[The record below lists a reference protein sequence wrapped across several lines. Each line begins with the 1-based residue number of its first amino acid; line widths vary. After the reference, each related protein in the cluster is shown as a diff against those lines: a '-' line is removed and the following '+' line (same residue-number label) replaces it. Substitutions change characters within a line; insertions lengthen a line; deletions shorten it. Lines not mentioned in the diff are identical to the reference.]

1 MKNISCV
8 ILAAGMS
15 TRMKS
20 FKPLLK
26 FNNLTFIENI
36 IYKTLPFVDEI
47 IVVTG
52 FRQDEIVGL
61 FNTQNE
67 EFCKVKFVFN
77 SNYHYPMFNSL
88 QLGLNEV
95 KEGNWVLYHFVDQPT
110 IPKEFYGEFLEQIN
124 PAADFIQPVFNDKK
138 GHPLLF
144 NFNFVKHLVNS
155 NSTSN
160 LRDEI
165 YYTDILKKYWVCNFK
180 EVLNDYDT
188 PEQYNNISKE

>member
-1 MKNISCV
+1 MNNVSCV

-20 FKPLLK
+20 FKPLLT
-26 FNNLTFIENI
+26 FNKLTFIENI
-36 IYKTLPFVDEI
+36 IYKTSPIVDEV

-52 FRQDEIVGL
+52 YKQNEIMDL
-61 FNTQNE
+61 FNVNN
-67 EFCKVKFVFN
+67 KKSNNIKFVFN
-77 SNYHYPMFNSL
+77 QDYQAPMFNSL
-88 QLGLNEV
+88 QLGLNKV

-110 IPKEFYGEFLEQIN
+110 IPETFYCEFLEQIDPKFN
-124 PAADFIQPVFNDKK
+124 FIQPVFNGKK

-165 YYTDILKKYWVCNFK
+165 YYTEIVKKYWDCNFK

>member
-1 MKNISCV
+1 MNNVSCV

-36 IYKTLPFVDEI
+36 IHKTLPIVDEV

-52 FRQDEIVGL
+52 FKQNEIMDL
-61 FNTQNE
+61 FN
-67 EFCKVKFVFN
+67 VKNDKPNKINFVYN
-77 SNYHYPMFNSL
+77 QDYQAPMFNSL
-88 QLGLNEV
+88 QLGLNNV

-110 IPKEFYGEFLEQIN
+110 IPEAFYCEFLEQIDPN
-124 PAADFIQPVFNDKK
+124 LDFIQPVYKEKK

-155 NSTSN
+155 KTTSN

-165 YYTDILKKYWVCNFK
+165 YYTNIIKKYWECNFK